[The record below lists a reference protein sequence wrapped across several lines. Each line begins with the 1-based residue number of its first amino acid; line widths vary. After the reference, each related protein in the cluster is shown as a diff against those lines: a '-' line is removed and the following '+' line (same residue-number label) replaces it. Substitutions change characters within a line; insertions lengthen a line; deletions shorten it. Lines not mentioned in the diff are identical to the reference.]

1 MECKT
6 CRWWEPTIT
15 THGLCRRYPP
25 TVMEHHERDCQ
36 PVTTKDDY
44 CGEYAEAPANPP
56 TADA

>member
-1 MECKT
+1 
-6 CRWWEPTIT
+6 
-15 THGLCRRYPP
+15 
-25 TVMEHHERDCQ
+25 MEHHERDCQ